1 MQLLLVRDVL
11 KLGHVGDVVEV
22 KPAYARNY
30 LVPQRLGVE
39 PTQENIDAIEADKK
53 TAAQQRAT
61 RLKAWQDLAER
72 LTDVSVTIESSA
84 NPEGTLYGS
93 VGAEE
98 IAAAL
103 QTLGHEVLPRQVA
116 LESPIRTIDNVN
128 VPIRLTDEI
137 STQVKVWVVREGAD
151 EHGDQADG
159 PDDESDFEADD
170 DSD

>member
-1 MQLLLVRDVL
+1 MQLLLVKDVL

-39 PTQENIDAIEADKK
+39 PSAENIQAIEADKK
-53 TAAQQRAT
+53 KAAQHRAV
-61 RLKAWQDLAER
+61 RLKASQDLAER

-103 QTLGHEVLPRQVA
+103 QTLGHAVLPQQIA
-116 LESPIRTIDNVN
+116 LESPIRTLDNVN

-151 EHGDQADG
+151 EHGDEAG
-159 PDDESDFEADD
+159 EPHDDSDFEADD
-170 DSD
+170 DYE